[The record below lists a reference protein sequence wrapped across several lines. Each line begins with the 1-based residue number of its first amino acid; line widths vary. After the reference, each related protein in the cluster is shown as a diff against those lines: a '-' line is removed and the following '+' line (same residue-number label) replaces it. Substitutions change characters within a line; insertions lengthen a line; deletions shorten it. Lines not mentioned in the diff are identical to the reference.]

1 MSTSPAFILYGHP
14 SSINTDRV
22 RLTLAAA
29 NITNYEWVS
38 LDMLVGEHKVGPPLP
53 SQYVRC

>member
-1 MSTSPAFILYGHP
+1 MSTSADFILYGHT

-29 NITNYEWVS
+29 NITNYEWVP
-38 LDMLVGEHKVGPPLP
+38 LDMLVGEHKVGCLLP
-53 SQYVRC
+53 SQYIRC